1 MLPIFLYKEENM
13 EKPEYF
19 VVNPSTKLFGGVIVT
34 KDTEFETQTEDGT
47 IKQKVKDLT
56 LTTTVK
62 KESEYGDYKNTEE
75 GTTTTTMPEG
85 TILIW
90 GEDTGYIIP
99 NYHMVKV
106 EDAIAS
112 LETLLDVTKP
122 IEKGKEDES
131 KGE

>member
-1 MLPIFLYKEENM
+1 M

-19 VVNPSTKLFGGVIVT
+19 IVNPSTKLFGGVIVT
-34 KDTEFETQTEDGT
+34 KDTEFETQNEEGT
-47 IKQKVKDLT
+47 VKQKVKDLT

-62 KESEYGDYKNTEE
+62 KESEYGDFKNTEE

-85 TILIW
+85 TVLIW
-90 GEDTGYIIP
+90 GDDTGYIIP
-99 NYHMVKV
+99 NYTMVKV

-112 LETLLDVTKP
+112 LENLLDVTKP

>member
-99 NYHMVKV
+99 NYTMVKV